1 MFLFCSVKRGMTFTR
16 KRTGAAWKN
25 WGGLE
30 EMSKA
35 WRSAELLPA
44 LLVLALITSGAA
56 HSEDT
61 IGKFIAQY
69 RCPVVDRLER
79 LYAKGDPKRYP
90 DEYLIIDVRGV
101 PEHYVQCLFFA
112 HGKLY
117 CEAAS
122 GFYTSKIKSERSYL
136 PRSAILALDQLG
148 FSIDDSEG
156 NFKIELDVSDPP
168 DFVGI
173 AELMLRAM
181 HAVRSDCRYKAR
193 FSSPIRAS

>member
-1 MFLFCSVKRGMTFTR
+1 VFDAR
-16 KRTGAAWKN
+16 AQKN
-25 WGGLE
+25 WGGWE

-35 WRSAELLPA
+35 WRSAELLP
-44 LLVLALITSGAA
+44 LVLVLITPGAA
-56 HSEDT
+56 QPEQADT

-69 RCPVVDRLER
+69 RCPVVERLER
-79 LYAKGDPKRYP
+79 IYAKGDPKKHV

-112 HGKLY
+112 RGKLY

-122 GFYTSKIKSERSYL
+122 GFYTSKIKSDRSYL
-136 PRSAILALDQLG
+136 PRSAILALEQLG

-156 NFKIELDVSDPP
+156 NFKIELDVGDRP

-181 HAVRSDCRYKAR
+181 HAAFEAAADTKLDFQAPYAPHETTKCIPVS
-193 FSSPIRAS
+193 